1 MYIVHMYIY
10 IYIYIYIC
18 IYTWDIIID
27 DPFKHDI
34 LDMDINGNCVVHLLF
49 LTLFFWW
56 WNSKAS
62 QKKNKYIMHVNISLS
77 ISICIKYSENMD
89 ASSDSN

>member
-1 MYIVHMYIY
+1 MLNDVNLLMDNIYMYIVHMYIY
-10 IYIYIYIC
+10 IYIYV
-18 IYTWDIIID
+18 YTWDIIID

-62 QKKNKYIMHVNISLS
+62 
-77 ISICIKYSENMD
+77 
-89 ASSDSN
+89 

>member
-1 MYIVHMYIY
+1 MYIVHMY

-49 LTLFFWW
+49 LTLFFDDET
-56 WNSKAS
+56 ARHR
-62 QKKNKYIMHVNISLS
+62 KKEQIYYACEYIIVNI
-77 ISICIKYSENMD
+77 NMYQIQ
-89 ASSDSN
+89 